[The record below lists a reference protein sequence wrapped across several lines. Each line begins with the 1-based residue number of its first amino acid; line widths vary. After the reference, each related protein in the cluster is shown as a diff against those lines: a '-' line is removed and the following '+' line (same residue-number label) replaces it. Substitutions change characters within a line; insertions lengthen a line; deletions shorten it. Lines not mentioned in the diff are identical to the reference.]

1 MRIIVDMVCT
11 EGHRNEYW
19 VERDVREAPCSDC
32 SATASRVVSPVQ
44 VKFKGSG
51 WPDKDHSW
59 AKQHEYHGDIAK
71 AKRGEE
77 LG

>member
-1 MRIIVDMVCT
+1 MVCS

-19 VERDVREAPCSDC
+19 VERDVREAPCTECSDM
-32 SATASRVVSPVQ
+32 ASRVITPIRAV
-44 VKFKGSG
+44 FKGSG
-51 WPDKDHSW
+51 WPDKDNSW
-59 AKQHEYHGDIAK
+59 AKAHEYHGDVAK

>member
-1 MRIIVDMVCT
+1 MRIIVDMVCS

-19 VERDVREAPCSDC
+19 VERDVREAPCTECSDM
-32 SATASRVVSPVQ
+32 ASRVVSPVQ
-44 VKFKGSG
+44 VKFKGHGFPSND
-51 WPDKDHSW
+51 DKW
-59 AKQHEYHGDIAK
+59 AARHEHFGDVAK